1 MTVPVE
7 EMYMDRIREKLY
19 CSKLPS
25 GLEVVYTAQ
34 KGIFETVCHIC
45 NKLRLGGHEVLGT
58 R

>member
-25 GLEVVYTAQ
+25 GLEVFILP
-34 KGIFETVCHIC
+34 KR
-45 NKLRLGGHEVLGT
+45 NT
-58 R
+58 RNSSPYMQQTSARWT